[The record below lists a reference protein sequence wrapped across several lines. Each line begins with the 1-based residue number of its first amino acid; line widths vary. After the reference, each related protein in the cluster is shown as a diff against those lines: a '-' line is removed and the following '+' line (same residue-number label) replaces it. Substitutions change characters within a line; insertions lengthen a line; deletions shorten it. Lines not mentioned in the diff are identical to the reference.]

1 MLWGLEDRPSEEG
14 KNFELRK
21 EAQMRRIEREA
32 WQCEAGGFFEQ
43 LKMIKMRNAG
53 NTRTTGKKHL
63 FFVCSRFKKGGNASE
78 IS

>member
-43 LKMIKMRNAG
+43 LKMRYAG

-63 FFVCSRFKKGGNASE
+63 FFVCSRPHFKKRGNASE